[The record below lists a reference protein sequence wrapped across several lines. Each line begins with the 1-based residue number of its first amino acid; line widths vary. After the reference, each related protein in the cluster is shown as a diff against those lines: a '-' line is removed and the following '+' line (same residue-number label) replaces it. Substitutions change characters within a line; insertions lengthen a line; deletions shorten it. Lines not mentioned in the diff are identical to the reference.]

1 MKKGDNVSSLPTA
14 TTTTTFCR
22 RHTCTQQKS
31 VIQQEWNRN
40 QQVKPRFTP
49 SLCYLLESHVCNP
62 PTFPRSD
69 ALRAAPG
76 SRLMTPGRSQKAM
89 GYHQFSN
96 WLLATLHLVTSY
108 LCSLCPRDHYHFH
121 GICSVLGQHFTIIL
135 HSVWI
140 FPDHRNCL
148 SSNSCSLQRLHYFF
162 VTSLFCFKNQ
172 RVPMFFLNLPS
183 KFCWASNVTKPKPL
197 HRPVSRSVMTT
208 TSVIVPQVAVCET
221 TKEREN
227 RVWDSNELLEVDI

>member
-1 MKKGDNVSSLPTA
+1 M
-14 TTTTTFCR
+14 
-22 RHTCTQQKS
+22 
-31 VIQQEWNRN
+31 
-40 QQVKPRFTP
+40 KPRFTP

-148 SSNSCSLQRLHYFF
+148 SSNSCSLQRLHYFL
-162 VTSLFCFKNQ
+162 SPLFSVSKINAFQCFFSTCRQ
-172 RVPMFFLNLPS
+172 SFAEHQMSQSQNL
-183 KFCWASNVTKPKPL
+183 CIDQC
-197 HRPVSRSVMTT
+197 HGRSWQ
-208 TSVIVPQVAVCET
+208 PH
-221 TKEREN
+221 
-227 RVWDSNELLEVDI
+227 L